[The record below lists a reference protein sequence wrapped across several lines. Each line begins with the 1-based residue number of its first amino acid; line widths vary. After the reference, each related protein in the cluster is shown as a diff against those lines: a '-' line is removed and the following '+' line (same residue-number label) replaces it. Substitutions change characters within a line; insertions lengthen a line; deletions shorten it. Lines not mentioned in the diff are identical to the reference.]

1 MKKTLQLIIVFLFFV
16 QIMPS
21 YGYFSDVNSGNQF
34 YEAILYAQEEGIIE
48 GYDDN
53 TFRPDDNI
61 NRAEFVKIIIESI
74 LDSEEISGENCFP
87 DVSNEWFAKYV
98 CTAKTNLI
106 IEGYPD
112 GFFHPEYDI
121 SFVEAAK
128 IILLGFE
135 IETNSDWDIWYQPF
149 IQELSDKN
157 AIPTTIT
164 EIDKEITRGDMVE
177 MIYRLRENIL
187 DSDSMIYEDD
197 VLIFNDDAA
206 WYQPTP
212 ETSWQWQLSGDIDTD
227 YDVDMYDI
235 DLFDTPQSVIDDLHS
250 ENKKV
255 ICYFSAGSFEEFR
268 DDAEDF
274 PEEVLGET
282 LEGWEDEKWLDV
294 SSYQEFASIME
305 DRLDL
310 AVEKECDGV
319 EPDNM
324 DGYSNDSG
332 FDLTYDDQI
341 IYSKWIAEEAHERN
355 LSVGLKNA
363 LDQIDDLVDYFD
375 FAVNEQCF
383 EYDEC
388 ESLTEFIDQN
398 KAVFGVE
405 YELEPEEFCAQ
416 ANEMDFSW
424 LKMDYELD
432 GGRIGCEEF

>member
-1 MKKTLQLIIVFLFFV
+1 MKKTLQLLIGFLFFV
-16 QIMPS
+16 KIIPS
-21 YGYFSDVNSGNQF
+21 YAYFSDINTENQF
-34 YEAILYAQEEGIIE
+34 YEAVLYAQEQGIID

-53 TFRPDDNI
+53 TFRPDNNI
-61 NRAEFVKIIIESI
+61 NRAEFVKIIMGSVF
-74 LDSEEISGENCFP
+74 DVEEISGENCFS

-98 CTAKTNLI
+98 CTAKTNSI
-106 IEGYPD
+106 IQGYPD
-112 GFFHPEYDI
+112 GLFHPEYDI
-121 SFVEAAK
+121 SFTEAAK

-135 IETNSDWDIWYQPF
+135 VEINSDEDIWYRPF
-149 IQELSDKN
+149 IQNLSDKK

-164 EIDKEITRGDMVE
+164 EIDKKITRGEMVE
-177 MIYRLRENIL
+177 IIYRLKENIL
-187 DSDSMIYEDD
+187 NFDSMIYQDD
-197 VLIFNDDAA
+197 VLTFT

-212 ETSWQWQLSGDIDTD
+212 KTSWQWQLSGDIDTA

-235 DLFDTPQSVIDDLHS
+235 DLFDTPQSIIDELHS

-274 PEEVLGET
+274 PEEILGEE

-294 SSYQEFASIME
+294 SNYQEFASIME

-324 DGYSNDSG
+324 DGYANDSG
-332 FDLTYDDQI
+332 FDLTYDDQVV
-341 IYSKWIAEEAHERN
+341 YSKWIAEEAHERN

-363 LDQIDDLVDYFD
+363 LDQIDDVIDYFD

-388 ESLTEFIDQN
+388 DLLIEFIDQN

-405 YELEPEEFCAQ
+405 YELEPQEFCVS
-416 ANEMDFSW
+416 ANEMSFSW